1 MSARLVALVPAA
13 GRGERFGSDRPKMF
27 LEVAGRPL
35 LAWTVDRLLTAGVAA
50 LALAV
55 PEERLGEALR
65 LATARPEPWERVVFT
80 AGGESRQASVA
91 ACLDALGGPPDDLL
105 VVHDGARPAFSL
117 RDFEATVEA
126 AGDRGGAL
134 LGRPVSDTLKEV
146 GERRVRA
153 TIDRSRLFRAE
164 TPQVFRRRDL
174 ERALDRARADG
185 FVGTDEA
192 SLVER
197 LGDVEIAAVAAQDP
211 NPKLTTPGDL
221 PLLEWLLAA
230 GSEPVAADG
239 PASGGVD

>member
-1 MSARLVALVPAA
+1 
-13 GRGERFGSDRPKMF
+13 MF
-27 LEVAGRPL
+27 VEVAGRPV
-35 LAWTVDRLLTAGVAA
+35 LAWTVDRLLAAGVEA

-55 PEERLGEALR
+55 PEERLEEALH
-65 LATARPEPWERVVFT
+65 LATARPTPWERVVFT
-80 AGGESRQASVA
+80 AGGESRQDSVT
-91 ACLDALGGPPDDLL
+91 ACLEALGGPADDLL

-134 LGRPVSDTLKEV
+134 LGRPVSDTLKELD
-146 GERRVRA
+146 GRQVRS

-174 ERALDRARADG
+174 ERALERARADG

-197 LGDVEIAAVAAQDP
+197 LGDVAIAAVAARDP
-211 NPKLTTPGDL
+211 NPKLTTPGDV
-221 PLLEWLLAA
+221 PLLEWLLASGIGGVSA
-230 GSEPVAADG
+230 VER
-239 PASGGVD
+239 ASGGVE